1 MMLILIIKKKCGG
14 KLLIIMI
21 VRALM
26 RMRMLDGRNS
36 SLRRYRTKNR
46 IKLMMRARRVGAS
59 LNKRILRM
67 TLLSKIQFR

>member
-14 KLLIIMI
+14 KLLIIMM

-36 SLRRYRTKNR
+36 SLQRYRTKNR
-46 IKLMMRARRVGAS
+46 IKLMMRAKRVGAS
-59 LNKRILRM
+59 LNKRKLRM
-67 TLLSKIQFR
+67 T